1 MPRDVSLSVSK
12 CWNSNL
18 RFTKLMPWCT
28 LGPVAQD
35 TVSGAVQLLVINH
48 YHDRVPVL
56 SARHC
61 RAQIECPIL

>member
-1 MPRDVSLSVSK
+1 LELGCENATVGK
-12 CWNSNL
+12 NG
-18 RFTKLMPWCT
+18 LMPWCT

-35 TVSGAVQLLVINH
+35 TISWVVQLLVINH

-56 SARHC
+56 SASHC